1 MNPITTVIREAR
13 HGPAIVAYLTAGF
26 PSPEAFLAQL
36 ESAAAAADVVEIGVP
51 FSDPVAD
58 GLTIQRSS
66 RAALAQGV
74 TLRGLLES
82 LANARGRFR
91 APLLL
96 MSYLNPLL
104 AFGLDT
110 LPGAARRAEI
120 SGFIVPDLPLEES
133 ADLGRALA
141 RADLSL
147 VQFVAPTTPADRA
160 GRLCDATEGF
170 LYALTSN
177 GVTGRHAALPE
188 ETLDYL
194 ASLRRRS
201 KAPVCAGFGI
211 RDRSQVERLAGQVDG
226 VIVGSALV
234 EALERGGDAGEF
246 IRGLRPA
253 RAAQA
258 YSPG

>member
-1 MNPITTVIREAR
+1 VNPIAAAIREAR
-13 HGPAIVAYLTAGF
+13 DGPAIVAYLTAGF
-26 PSPEAFLAQL
+26 PNPDRFLAQL

-66 RAALAQGV
+66 RAALGQGV
-74 TLRGLLES
+74 TLRGLLDA
-82 LANARGRFR
+82 LANADGRFR

-104 AFGLDT
+104 AYGPDA
-110 LPGAARRAEI
+110 LPGAARRAGI
-120 SGFIVPDLPLEES
+120 AGFIVPDLPLEES

-141 RADLSL
+141 REDLSL

-160 GRLCDATEGF
+160 ARLCEASEGF

-177 GVTGRHAALPE
+177 GITGRHAALPG
-188 ETLDYL
+188 ETLAYL
-194 ASLRRRS
+194 ANLRRRS
-201 KAPVCAGFGI
+201 KVPVCAGFGI
-211 RDRSQVERLAGQVDG
+211 RDRAQVERLAGHVDG

-234 EALERGGDAGEF
+234 EALEHGLDAGDF

-253 RAAQA
+253 RAA
-258 YSPG
+258 